1 MTDKELHRL
10 SRRDILQLMLAQGK
24 ETEEL
29 RQVKAEL
36 EQQLEELT
44 QNYERLKKRL
54 DYKDEQ
60 IHQLQD
66 TLQKE
71 RTNRRIELEEAGS
84 IAEASLRL
92 NGLFETAQKAA
103 DQYLYNIRRLY
114 LKSLKESSNTKEERQ
129 DSDSKEMTE
138 EYREEEAATVIKA
151 QSEALEAVDRWEG
164 QDGGVEFTAEGQDRV
179 PEAIGEDEEDKA
191 PEAFVEVEEHST
203 EQDAAMQERP
213 DEVWED
219 LAEEEKQDEA
229 SEAVKEEKQHELSRV
244 VSEDKKQDEASEA
257 VAEDEKQDGEPEPVS
272 GEEMTGKRKFSI
284 FRRKKKERDRT
295 EAEE

>member
-66 TLQKE
+66 TLEKE

-114 LKSLKESSNTKEERQ
+114 LKSLKESSGIREEKQ
-129 DSDSKEMTE
+129 GSVPGETAE
-138 EYREEEAATVIKA
+138 EYKEDAPVTVIRA
-151 QSEALEAVDRWEG
+151 QDEALEAV
-164 QDGGVEFTAEGQDRV
+164 AEGQEQDRV
-179 PEAIGEDEEDKA
+179 VESLVEGQAQDRIVKYVAEGKEPDRIPE
-191 PEAFVEVEEHST
+191 T
-203 EQDAAMQERP
+203 
-213 DEVWED
+213 
-219 LAEEEKQDEA
+219 AEEERQDNEPEA
-229 SEAVKEEKQHELSRV
+229 MVKEEGQKNGPEAMG
-244 VSEDKKQDEASEA
+244 EWEEQDETPETIAEEAKQYEELEA
-257 VAEDEKQDGEPEPVS
+257 VAEEAKQDEVPETAS
-272 GEEMTGKRKFSI
+272 NEETTRKRRFSI
-284 FRRKKKERDRT
+284 FRRKK
-295 EAEE
+295 AV

>member
-92 NGLFETAQKAA
+92 NGMFETAQKAA

-114 LKSLKESSNTKEERQ
+114 LKSLKDSSGIKEEKQDSVSEEMAEEYSEEEPVTGLKEQEEVQEAAAGEEEQDRDVESAAEGQEQDRIPETAEEERQ
-129 DSDSKEMTE
+129 DSEPEVSVK
-138 EYREEEAATVIKA
+138 EEEQIN
-151 QSEALEAVDRWEG
+151 E
-164 QDGGVEFTAEGQDRV
+164 
-179 PEAIGEDEEDKA
+179 PEAI
-191 PEAFVEVEEHST
+191 T
-203 EQDAAMQERP
+203 E
-213 DEVWED
+213 
-219 LAEEEKQDEA
+219 
-229 SEAVKEEKQHELSRV
+229 EEKQHETP
-244 VSEDKKQDEASEA
+244 EA
-257 VAEDEKQDGEPEPVS
+257 VTEGEKKEEAPEAIS
-272 GEEMTGKRKFSI
+272 GNEVTGKRKFSI
-284 FRRKKKERDRT
+284 FRRKK
-295 EAEE
+295 AI